1 MLDPTSALPLY
12 HQLKEALRRQI
23 EAGAW
28 RPHQAIP
35 PERSLIERYSVS
47 RITVRQ
53 ALTDLVGEGLLYRER
68 GRGTFVAARVRPPI
82 AEMLSNLTGHVEE
95 LQHRGFTPVVE
106 VLSLTERLLP
116 DDLAQVLDR
125 PVGSPVWW
133 LSRRVSVEGE
143 PLMLA
148 ENLIPADLG
157 IPFDRQDLTQTPIA
171 RVLEEFG
178 LVPTRGTQRISAQVA
193 GTREAEL
200 LQVRV
205 GEALL
210 KVERVISG
218 PGDRP
223 LEWSRTVY
231 RADRYEYEVELR
243 RRR

>member
-1 MLDPTSALPLY
+1 MLDPDSAMPLY
-12 HQLKEALRRQI
+12 HQLKDALRRQI
-23 EAGAW
+23 EAGTW

-35 PERSLIERYSVS
+35 PERSLIDRFGVS

-53 ALTDLVGEGLLYRER
+53 ALSDLVGEGLLYRER

-95 LQHRGFTPVVE
+95 LHQLGFTPVVE
-106 VLSLTERLLP
+106 VLSLTERPLP

-125 PVGSPVWW
+125 PAGSPVWW
-133 LSRRVSVEGE
+133 LSRRVLVEGD
-143 PLMLA
+143 PLMLT
-148 ENLIPADLG
+148 ENLVPADLG
-157 IPFDRQDLTQTPIA
+157 IPFDRQDLTKTPVA

-178 LVPTRGTQRISAQVA
+178 LVPTRGIQRISAQVA
-193 GTREAEL
+193 GPREADL
-200 LQVRV
+200 LHVRV
-205 GEALL
+205 GEAML

-218 PGDRP
+218 ADDRP

>member
-1 MLDPTSALPLY
+1 MLDPDSALPLY

-23 EAGAW
+23 EAGVW
-28 RPHQAIP
+28 RPDQAIP
-35 PERSLIERYSVS
+35 PERSLVDRYGVS

-53 ALTDLVGEGLLYRER
+53 ALADLVGEGILYRER
-68 GRGTFVAARVRPPI
+68 GRGTFVAPRVRPPI

-95 LQHRGFTPVVE
+95 LQQRGFTPVVE
-106 VLSLTERLLP
+106 VLSLTERPLP

-133 LSRRVSVEGE
+133 LSRRVSVAGE
-143 PLMLA
+143 PLMLT
-148 ENLIPADLG
+148 ENLIPVDLG
-157 IPFDRQDLTQTPIA
+157 VPFDRQDLTLTSVA
-171 RVLEEFG
+171 TVLEGFG

-193 GTREAEL
+193 GTREAERL
-200 LQVRV
+200 HIRV
-205 GEALL
+205 GDAML

-218 PGDRP
+218 SGDRP

-231 RADRYEYEVELR
+231 RADRYEFEVELR